1 MFVLSIS
8 NFWKKEQKATSFVCL
23 HENRIRNQFASPDG
37 IYTHFKYAKKISQQK
52 VIAFEKV
59 ITTT

>member
-23 HENRIRNQFASPDG
+23 HEIGSETSLRRLMAFILILNMQKKSAS
-37 IYTHFKYAKKISQQK
+37 KKLLLLK
-52 VIAFEKV
+52 KL
-59 ITTT
+59 